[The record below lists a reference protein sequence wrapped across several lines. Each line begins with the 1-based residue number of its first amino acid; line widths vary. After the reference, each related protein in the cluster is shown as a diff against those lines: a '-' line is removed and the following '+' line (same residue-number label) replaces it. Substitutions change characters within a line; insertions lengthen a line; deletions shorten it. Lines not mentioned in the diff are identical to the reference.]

1 MSQAQVDAT
10 VLLCRLLERDK
21 PEYNGQALF
30 DAGAEAATHL
40 LRERLL
46 VVGHPLDW
54 VNCPECCS
62 DIARVVRDV
71 SADRIALLCPEC
83 EDVDA
88 PRRLRETYKVMPARA
103 VAAAL
108 SGLGMNAGGVKVIE
122 SDRVWRLGTTE
133 PTRGKPLTWYFARQ
147 LGRPEVGARLWE
159 QIQLERTASSCVVLT
174 TSDLPLP
181 IGSPLAGFDVRTLRT
196 VARIGQSRFE
206 FFADRQAAPGAQ
218 QVGEVELRLTAQ
230 TTLRYVRSLGK
241 AFIEGAE
248 YPLEPRQQAML
259 LALISDLDHEMGKD
273 ALKAACGSQAQ
284 RFSPS
289 KEFDR
294 NLVVYKTFIRYLR
307 DDERYALI
315 IPDAD
320 REWLG

>member
-10 VLLCRLLERDK
+10 VLLCRLPERDK

-62 DIARVVRDV
+62 ELARVVRDV

-88 PRRLRETYKVMPARA
+88 SRRLRETYKAVPARA
-103 VAAAL
+103 VAAVL
-108 SGLGMNAGGVKVIE
+108 SGLGMNAGGMKVIE
-122 SDRVWRLGTTE
+122 PDRVWRLGTTE
-133 PTRGKPLTWYFARQ
+133 PTRGKPLTWYFGRQ
-147 LGRPEVGARLWE
+147 LGRPEVGARLRE
-159 QIQLERTASSCVVLT
+159 QIQLERTANSCVILT
-174 TSDLPLP
+174 SSDVPLP
-181 IGSPLAGFDVRTLRT
+181 VGSPMAGFDVRTLRS

-206 FFADRQAAPGAQ
+206 FFADRRAAPGVQ
-218 QVGEVELRLTAQ
+218 QVGEAEPRLTAQ

-241 AFIEGAE
+241 VFIEGTE
-248 YPLEPRQQAML
+248 YPLEPRQQAIL
-259 LALISDLDHEMGKD
+259 FALIRDLDHELDKE
-273 ALKAACGSQAQ
+273 ALKTACGSQAQ

-294 NLVVYKTFIRYLR
+294 NLVVYKSFIRYLR

-315 IPDAD
+315 IPDED
-320 REWLG
+320 RDWLG

>member
-1 MSQAQVDAT
+1 
-10 VLLCRLLERDK
+10 
-21 PEYNGQALF
+21 
-30 DAGAEAATHL
+30 
-40 LRERLL
+40 
-46 VVGHPLDW
+46 
-54 VNCPECCS
+54 
-62 DIARVVRDV
+62 
-71 SADRIALLCPEC
+71 
-83 EDVDA
+83 
-88 PRRLRETYKVMPARA
+88 
-103 VAAAL
+103 
-108 SGLGMNAGGVKVIE
+108 
-122 SDRVWRLGTTE
+122 
-133 PTRGKPLTWYFARQ
+133 
-147 LGRPEVGARLWE
+147 
-159 QIQLERTASSCVVLT
+159 
-174 TSDLPLP
+174 PLP
-181 IGSPLAGFDVRTLRT
+181 IGSPLAGFNVRTLRS

-206 FFADRQAAPGAQ
+206 FFADRQAESGAQ
-218 QVGEVELRLTAQ
+218 QVEEARPQARGQ
-230 TTLRYVRSLGK
+230 TTLRYVRTLGK